1 MPARRLL
8 ILSYYFPPD
17 PSIGGARWAA
27 MSEWLRRAGHEV
39 TVLTSKSN
47 GRDVEDEPWVLR
59 TFDVGASGSL
69 RRLLRRSPAP
79 PAQALGYVHKPPP
92 RWFTDVVVP
101 DECLLR
107 WCPAALVRARR
118 LVAEREIECVVSS
131 GPPHSTHILA
141 WLLGPHRPAWIAD
154 LRDGWRFEALR
165 PPWPTRGQDRLDAA
179 LERRTLQAAD
189 AVIGVT
195 GPIADD
201 ARARLGVRSAHVP
214 NGWSPELAVAGRT
227 DRGVL
232 DRERVNLV
240 YTGTLSGPRGRDPR
254 PLFAAMRQLAAER
267 PAAASRLRVVL
278 AGRLDTDEERLLRTL
293 DLGDAVRHVGSLS
306 RPAAAVLQREA
317 DALLLLTGPGHT
329 SEATGKLFEY
339 LAAGRPI
346 LALARGNVAAR
357 IIAET
362 RTGVTVA
369 PDDVGAVTRVLE
381 DAVDG
386 TLAASYKPHGLERY
400 IYPKPA
406 EETAELI
413 EQAIMRAQAI
423 RGRRARRRVGDTN

>member
-1 MPARRLL
+1 MPPRRLL
-8 ILSYYFPPD
+8 VLSYYFPPD
-17 PSIGGARWAA
+17 PSIGGVRWAA

-39 TVLTSKSN
+39 TVLTSRSN
-47 GRDVEDEPWVLR
+47 GRDIDDEPWVLR

-101 DECLLR
+101 DECLLT

-118 LVAEREIECVVSS
+118 LVAERQIDCVVSS
-131 GPPHSTHILA
+131 GPPHSTHVLA
-141 WLLGPHRPAWIAD
+141 RLLGPHRPAWIAD

-165 PPWPTRGQDRLDAA
+165 PPWPTRGQDRLDAT

-201 ARARLGVRSAHVP
+201 ARARLGVLSAHVP
-214 NGWSPELAVAGRT
+214 NGWSRELAPQRNCHQPAR
-227 DRGVL
+227 L
-232 DRERVNLV
+232 DRDRVNLV

-254 PLFAAMRQLAAER
+254 PLFAAMRRLAAQR
-267 PAAASRLRVVL
+267 PVAASRLRVVL
-278 AGRLDTDEERLLRTL
+278 AGRLGTGEERLLRTL
-293 DLGDAVRHVGSLS
+293 DLGDAVTYVGSLS

-357 IIAET
+357 IIEET

-369 PDDVGAVTRVLE
+369 PDDIGAVARALE

-386 TLAASYKPHGLERY
+386 ILAATYKPRGLERY
-400 IYPKPA
+400 VYPRPA
-406 EETAELI
+406 EEAAELI
-413 EQAIMRAQAI
+413 EQAIARAQAV
-423 RGRRARRRVGDTN
+423 RGRRARR